1 MRNVRLWCYACR
13 VMAQRRDEQLALG
26 LKLEPRFPYRPP
38 KHRLPRSFNKTYSR
52 DKENQRPAGH
62 LPPNTTLQRHVRS
75 NRNVHIPR
83 FYYPQGKPTSEHQM
97 EVALKKIS
105 AVFHQFPNQQVVKDK
120 FHLVTKVPYCIGR
133 VENHFG
139 KTILSTSNRDSNLN
153 LPVIGSL
160 AYSESSVLDQAA
172 TEAVFIIQ
180 IFVYLFIVNLQA
192 CDCPLYWK
200 MPLFVATGGEKLGH
214 VESNTF
220 LDFWKKLLLS
230 CHDQAS
236 WFIHILT
243 RGLRDHLTPDDL
255 GAMVQDVVDSH
266 PGLTFLKEATE
277 FHSRYVHTVIA
288 RIFYCVNRSWSG
300 RISLPELRRSNLLR
314 VIQLLEEEE
323 DINQVTS
330 YFSYEH
336 FYVIYCRFWELDRD
350 HDLFIDRQDLHRH
363 SEHALSTRIIERIFS
378 GAVTRG
384 ARQQSDKMSYTEF
397 VWFLLSEE
405 DKTHPTAIEYWFRCM
420 DLDGDGYLSM
430 YELEYFYEEQLQ
442 RMEAIGIETLPFE
455 DCLCQM
461 LDMIHPAT
469 PGKISLSDLKQCK
482 MTSIFFDTFF
492 NLEKYLDH
500 EQRDPFASQREHDTD
515 GQEVKDYYKSRLSK
529 TTSTTTTTTSGKRR
543 PQAATSRKPPTTGT
557 ATNSTDGQHRST
569 TCNTRIMASPEA
581 TETVLSDWDRYA
593 AEEYELLVAEEGGN
607 DQQEDMMVDDEM

>member
-52 DKENQRPAGH
+52 DKENQRPVGH

-120 FHLVTKVPYCIGR
+120 FHLVTK
-133 VENHFG
+133 
-139 KTILSTSNRDSNLN
+139 
-153 LPVIGSL
+153 
-160 AYSESSVLDQAA
+160 
-172 TEAVFIIQ
+172 
-180 IFVYLFIVNLQA
+180 A

-200 MPLFVATGGEKLGH
+200 MPLFAATGGEKLGH

-220 LDFWKKLLLS
+220 LDFWKRLLLS

-277 FHSRYVHTVIA
+277 FHSRYVHTKLFSSAFYDSAHSVIQRRLNHLRSVLSGGFVRLLALTGMAVPARDVPHGEVIEWIGIDKSVPVAKELSDEQCLQSVVNPQEYQVQEVESDEEDGAMADEAKVIA

-515 GQEVKDYYKSRLSK
+515 GQE
-529 TTSTTTTTTSGKRR
+529 
-543 PQAATSRKPPTTGT
+543 
-557 ATNSTDGQHRST
+557 
-569 TCNTRIMASPEA
+569 
-581 TETVLSDWDRYA
+581 LSDWDRYA
-593 AEEYELLVAEEGGN
+593 AEEYELLVAEEGSN